1 MRSPPVPGGR
11 RTGQPPQR
19 LCRGPRQR
27 RGILRL
33 RGLCHLRG
41 DDRTDFLPLR
51 QRLRQPAP
59 VGHRVR
65 RRLRHPP
72 LGAILIGAYADRAG
86 RKPAMLL
93 TLFLMALGTGGI
105 AVLPGYDSIGPAAPL
120 LLVLTRLLQGLAWG
134 GEAGPATTYILEA
147 APPHKRGTYACW
159 QVVAQG
165 IAAVAAGL
173 MGYLLTLWL
182 DERQLQE
189 WGWRIPFAAGLLV
202 LPIGLYIRLN
212 LAETFSGRGRQASTR
227 SLLGELFG
235 NHRRALL
242 LGLLIL
248 SGSTITQYFLNY
260 MTTFALTELHLPA
273 GIAMLSTLVAG
284 AALALSALLG
294 GVLCDRYGR
303 RAVLILPRLA
313 LLAVLFPALQ
323 AMTRHPEPAVFLAVL
338 ALLSALHGM
347 SGAALIVLLVESF
360 PGRCAPPVFPGLCD
374 RRRRV
379 RRHRADRGDL
389 ADRRHRQSAVAAGL
403 PAAGQPGLP
412 GWGLAGPRDL
422 AGSRGHGRRAAG
434 AARLRTCAVRSSAAG
449 LSRATL
455 GTSFIRRSH
464 HAVLPALRLRA
475 PLLVRLH
482 RPGDL
487 AGRLSPGFPRL
498 AGRPVPRGARPV
510 LSRRTT
516 TALPAT
522 LEPAARRPP
531 ARCPARVGQR
541 KPERT
546 WHPRPATAGRSPGLL
561 AGVAA
566 GLAAVAATAAGD
578 RPGRSRH
585 HPGALHQP
593 PFGAALAAA
602 RGAP

>member
-1 MRSPPVPGGR
+1 MRSPTRPPAAADPASRRSVFAVVLGNAVEFFDFGVYATFAVMIGR
-11 RTGQPPQR
+11 TFFPSDSAFVSLLLSVTAFG
-19 LCRGPRQR
+19 
-27 RGILRL
+27 
-33 RGLCHLRG
+33 
-41 DDRTDFLPLR
+41 
-51 QRLRQPAP
+51 
-59 VGHRVR
+59 VGFVIR
-65 RRLRHPP
+65 P

-212 LAETFSGRGRQASTR
+212 LAETFAGRGRQASTR

-284 AALALSALLG
+284 AALALSAL
-294 GVLCDRYGR
+294 
-303 RAVLILPRLA
+303 
-313 LLAVLFPALQ
+313 
-323 AMTRHPEPAVFLAVL
+323 
-338 ALLSALHGM
+338 HGM

-360 PGRCAPPVFPGLCD
+360 PR
-374 RRRRV
+374 
-379 RRHRADRGDL
+379 
-389 ADRRHRQSAVAAGL
+389 
-403 PAAGQPGLP
+403 
-412 GWGLAGPRDL
+412 
-422 AGSRGHGRRAAG
+422 
-434 AARLRTCAVRSSAAG
+434 
-449 LSRATL
+449 
-455 GTSFIRRSH
+455 
-464 HAVLPALRLRA
+464 ALRSTGFS
-475 PLLVRLH
+475 LVY
-482 RPGDL
+482 
-487 AGRLSPGFPRL
+487 
-498 AGRPVPRGARPV
+498 
-510 LSRRTT
+510 
-516 TALPAT
+516 AT
-522 LEPAARRPP
+522 
-531 ARCPARVGQR
+531 
-541 KPERT
+541 
-546 WHPRPATAGRSPGLL
+546 
-561 AGVAA
+561 GVAA
-566 GLAAVAATAAGD
+566 FGGTAQIVVTWLIGVTGNPLSPLGYLLLANLVCLGGAWLARETW
-578 RPGRSRH
+578 PGR
-585 HPGALHQP
+585 GDM
-593 PFGAALAAA
+593 G
-602 RGAP
+602 GAPLVLRD

>member
-1 MRSPPVPGGR
+1 MRSPTRPPAAADPASRRSVFAVVLGNAVEFFDFGVYATFAVMIGR
-11 RTGQPPQR
+11 TFFPSDSAFVSLLLSVTAFG
-19 LCRGPRQR
+19 
-27 RGILRL
+27 
-33 RGLCHLRG
+33 
-41 DDRTDFLPLR
+41 
-51 QRLRQPAP
+51 
-59 VGHRVR
+59 VGFVIR
-65 RRLRHPP
+65 P

-134 GEAGPATTYILEA
+134 GEAGPATT
-147 APPHKRGTYACW
+147 
-159 QVVAQG
+159 
-165 IAAVAAGL
+165 

-227 SLLGELFG
+227 NLLGELFG

-360 PGRCAPPVFPGLCD
+360 PR
-374 RRRRV
+374 
-379 RRHRADRGDL
+379 
-389 ADRRHRQSAVAAGL
+389 
-403 PAAGQPGLP
+403 
-412 GWGLAGPRDL
+412 
-422 AGSRGHGRRAAG
+422 
-434 AARLRTCAVRSSAAG
+434 
-449 LSRATL
+449 
-455 GTSFIRRSH
+455 
-464 HAVLPALRLRA
+464 ALRSTGFS
-475 PLLVRLH
+475 LVY
-482 RPGDL
+482 
-487 AGRLSPGFPRL
+487 
-498 AGRPVPRGARPV
+498 
-510 LSRRTT
+510 
-516 TALPAT
+516 AT
-522 LEPAARRPP
+522 
-531 ARCPARVGQR
+531 
-541 KPERT
+541 
-546 WHPRPATAGRSPGLL
+546 
-561 AGVAA
+561 GVAA
-566 GLAAVAATAAGD
+566 FGGTAQIVVTWLIGVTGNPLSPLGYLLLANLVCLVGAWLARETW
-578 RPGRSRH
+578 PGR
-585 HPGALHQP
+585 GDM
-593 PFGAALAAA
+593 G
-602 RGAP
+602 GAPLVLRD

>member
-1 MRSPPVPGGR
+1 MRSPTRPPAAADPASRRSVFAVVLGNAVEFFDFGVYATFAVMIGR
-11 RTGQPPQR
+11 TFFPSDSAFVSLLLSVTAFG
-19 LCRGPRQR
+19 
-27 RGILRL
+27 
-33 RGLCHLRG
+33 
-41 DDRTDFLPLR
+41 
-51 QRLRQPAP
+51 
-59 VGHRVR
+59 VGFVIR
-65 RRLRHPP
+65 P
-72 LGAILIGAYADRAG
+72 LGAVLIGAYADRAG

-105 AVLPGYDSIGPAAPL
+105 AVLP
-120 LLVLTRLLQGLAWG
+120 
-134 GEAGPATTYILEA
+134 GPATTYILEA

-227 SLLGELFG
+227 NLLGELFG

-360 PGRCAPPVFPGLCD
+360 PR
-374 RRRRV
+374 
-379 RRHRADRGDL
+379 
-389 ADRRHRQSAVAAGL
+389 
-403 PAAGQPGLP
+403 
-412 GWGLAGPRDL
+412 
-422 AGSRGHGRRAAG
+422 
-434 AARLRTCAVRSSAAG
+434 
-449 LSRATL
+449 
-455 GTSFIRRSH
+455 
-464 HAVLPALRLRA
+464 ALRSTGFS
-475 PLLVRLH
+475 LVY
-482 RPGDL
+482 
-487 AGRLSPGFPRL
+487 
-498 AGRPVPRGARPV
+498 
-510 LSRRTT
+510 
-516 TALPAT
+516 AT
-522 LEPAARRPP
+522 
-531 ARCPARVGQR
+531 
-541 KPERT
+541 
-546 WHPRPATAGRSPGLL
+546 
-561 AGVAA
+561 GVAA
-566 GLAAVAATAAGD
+566 FGGTAQIVVTWLIGVTGNPLSPLGYLLLANLVCLVGAWLARETW
-578 RPGRSRH
+578 PGR
-585 HPGALHQP
+585 GDME
-593 PFGAALAAA
+593 
-602 RGAP
+602 GAPLVLRD

>member
-1 MRSPPVPGGR
+1 
-11 RTGQPPQR
+11 
-19 LCRGPRQR
+19 
-27 RGILRL
+27 
-33 RGLCHLRG
+33 
-41 DDRTDFLPLR
+41 
-51 QRLRQPAP
+51 
-59 VGHRVR
+59 
-65 RRLRHPP
+65 
-72 LGAILIGAYADRAG
+72 
-86 RKPAMLL
+86 
-93 TLFLMALGTGGI
+93 
-105 AVLPGYDSIGPAAPL
+105 
-120 LLVLTRLLQGLAWG
+120 
-134 GEAGPATTYILEA
+134 ATTYILEA

-212 LAETFSGRGRQASTR
+212 LAETFAGRGRQASTR

-360 PGRCAPPVFPGLCD
+360 PR
-374 RRRRV
+374 
-379 RRHRADRGDL
+379 
-389 ADRRHRQSAVAAGL
+389 
-403 PAAGQPGLP
+403 
-412 GWGLAGPRDL
+412 
-422 AGSRGHGRRAAG
+422 
-434 AARLRTCAVRSSAAG
+434 
-449 LSRATL
+449 
-455 GTSFIRRSH
+455 
-464 HAVLPALRLRA
+464 ALRSTGFS
-475 PLLVRLH
+475 LVY
-482 RPGDL
+482 
-487 AGRLSPGFPRL
+487 
-498 AGRPVPRGARPV
+498 
-510 LSRRTT
+510 
-516 TALPAT
+516 AT
-522 LEPAARRPP
+522 
-531 ARCPARVGQR
+531 
-541 KPERT
+541 
-546 WHPRPATAGRSPGLL
+546 
-561 AGVAA
+561 GVAA
-566 GLAAVAATAAGD
+566 FGGTAQIVVTWLIGVTGNPLSPLGYLLLANLVCLGGAWLARETW
-578 RPGRSRH
+578 PGR
-585 HPGALHQP
+585 GDM
-593 PFGAALAAA
+593 G
-602 RGAP
+602 GAPLVLRD

>member
-1 MRSPPVPGGR
+1 MRSPTRPPAAADPASRRSVFAVVLGNAVEFFDFGVYATFAVMIGR
-11 RTGQPPQR
+11 TFFPSDSAFVSLLLSVTAFG
-19 LCRGPRQR
+19 
-27 RGILRL
+27 
-33 RGLCHLRG
+33 
-41 DDRTDFLPLR
+41 
-51 QRLRQPAP
+51 
-59 VGHRVR
+59 VGFVIR
-65 RRLRHPP
+65 P
-72 LGAILIGAYADRAG
+72 LGAILIGAYADRVG

-360 PGRCAPPVFPGLCD
+360 PGRCAPPVFPWSM
-374 RRRRV
+374 R
-379 RRHRADRGDL
+379 
-389 ADRRHRQSAVAAGL
+389 
-403 PAAGQPGLP
+403 PAS
-412 GWGLAGPRDL
+412 PR
-422 AGSRGHGRRAAG
+422 
-434 AARLRTCAVRSSAAG
+434 SAAP
-449 LSRATL
+449 
-455 GTSFIRRSH
+455 RRS
-464 HAVLPALRLRA
+464 
-475 PLLVRLH
+475 
-482 RPGDL
+482 
-487 AGRLSPGFPRL
+487 
-498 AGRPVPRGARPV
+498 
-510 LSRRTT
+510 
-516 TALPAT
+516 
-522 LEPAARRPP
+522 
-531 ARCPARVGQR
+531 
-541 KPERT
+541 
-546 WHPRPATAGRSPGLL
+546 W
-561 AGVAA
+561 
-566 GLAAVAATAAGD
+566 
-578 RPGRSRH
+578 
-585 HPGALHQP
+585 
-593 PFGAALAAA
+593 
-602 RGAP
+602 

>member
-1 MRSPPVPGGR
+1 MVLGNAVEFFDFGVYATFAVMIGR
-11 RTGQPPQR
+11 TFFPSDSAFVSLLLSVTAFG
-19 LCRGPRQR
+19 
-27 RGILRL
+27 
-33 RGLCHLRG
+33 
-41 DDRTDFLPLR
+41 
-51 QRLRQPAP
+51 
-59 VGHRVR
+59 VGFVIR
-65 RRLRHPP
+65 P

-212 LAETFSGRGRQASTR
+212 LAETFAGRGRQASTR

-360 PGRCAPPVFPGLCD
+360 PGRCAPPVFPWSM
-374 RRRRV
+374 R
-379 RRHRADRGDL
+379 
-389 ADRRHRQSAVAAGL
+389 
-403 PAAGQPGLP
+403 PAS
-412 GWGLAGPRDL
+412 PR
-422 AGSRGHGRRAAG
+422 
-434 AARLRTCAVRSSAAG
+434 SAAP
-449 LSRATL
+449 
-455 GTSFIRRSH
+455 RRS
-464 HAVLPALRLRA
+464 
-475 PLLVRLH
+475 
-482 RPGDL
+482 
-487 AGRLSPGFPRL
+487 
-498 AGRPVPRGARPV
+498 
-510 LSRRTT
+510 
-516 TALPAT
+516 
-522 LEPAARRPP
+522 
-531 ARCPARVGQR
+531 
-541 KPERT
+541 
-546 WHPRPATAGRSPGLL
+546 W
-561 AGVAA
+561 
-566 GLAAVAATAAGD
+566 
-578 RPGRSRH
+578 
-585 HPGALHQP
+585 
-593 PFGAALAAA
+593 
-602 RGAP
+602 